1 VAAGDVAAAA
11 RRAERDGF
19 DAVACGEHIF
29 FHGPVPNAFVSLA
42 AAAGATQR
50 IRLLS
55 ALTVLPVYPVAL
67 AAKLAATL
75 DRVSGGR
82 LDLGVG
88 IGGEYPPEFDAVGV
102 PVRERGRRTD
112 EALELLGLLFRGE
125 PVDYAGR
132 YTTLRGQRLAPTPV
146 QRPGPPVWIGG
157 RREAS
162 ARRAGRFGDVW
173 VPYLVTP
180 EQLADG
186 LRTASASADEHGR
199 PAPAGAVFCWSCV
212 AEDGAWARR
221 TAVETVG
228 AGYQQD
234 FSAYAGRYLLTG
246 TPAEVVARLRE
257 YRDAGAETVVFAP
270 ACAPDDLDTV
280 VRSFTEHVLPEL

>member
-1 VAAGDVAAAA
+1 MKVALMLPGHVAAGDVAAAA

-157 RREAS
+157 RREA
-162 ARRAGRFGDVW
+162 
-173 VPYLVTP
+173 
-180 EQLADG
+180 
-186 LRTASASADEHGR
+186 
-199 PAPAGAVFCWSCV
+199 
-212 AEDGAWARR
+212 
-221 TAVETVG
+221 
-228 AGYQQD
+228 
-234 FSAYAGRYLLTG
+234 
-246 TPAEVVARLRE
+246 
-257 YRDAGAETVVFAP
+257 
-270 ACAPDDLDTV
+270 
-280 VRSFTEHVLPEL
+280 